1 MKRLFAILTLCALF
15 FLASCVHTVDNKVS
29 ENSGCSIVKPNQ
41 EVMLV
46 IVKNRYS
53 GCDNEYNVNAAV
65 IDVEGNYHSLPERF
79 SFINPDWR
87 EQLLAAALTE
97 SKRSVEQRDL
107 PTFYQFINDFGSM
120 SCNDIR
126 TYEHTVWDYGND
138 YLYVMSIDNDG
149 ILGYKR
155 LCSYGET
162 TQCVDDQTVRDFV
175 NWLVVNHYWQIASS
189 TFRY

>member
-1 MKRLFAILTLCALF
+1 MKRFLAILTLCALF
-15 FLASCVHTVDNKVS
+15 FLASCVHTVDNQVG
-29 ENSGCSIVKPNQ
+29 ENSVSSIAKPNQ

-53 GCDNEYNVNAAV
+53 GYDNEYNVNATV
-65 IDVEGNYHSLPERF
+65 IDGNYHSLPERF
-79 SFINPDWR
+79 SFTNQDWR
-87 EQLLAAALTE
+87 EQLLEAAQTE

-107 PTFYQFINDFGSM
+107 QTIYQFINDFGSM

-138 YLYVMSIDNDG
+138 DLYVMFTDNDG
-149 ILGYKR
+149 VLGYKR
-155 LCSYGET
+155 LCRYGEI

-189 TFRY
+189 TFKY